1 MYCIPPHAH
10 DLIYNLMPY
19 PVDRPQV
26 YIGAI
31 GMMSSSAG
39 LDSRVG
45 RVDLLLVVIFSRGGR
60 LSVVLTVEE
69 GSYHHL

>member
-1 MYCIPPHAH
+1 MYCIPQPHY
-10 DLIYNLMPY
+10 LFYNLMLY

-39 LDSRVG
+39 LDSGVG
-45 RVDLLLVVIFSRGGR
+45 RADLLLVVIVSRGGR
-60 LSVVLTVEE
+60 LPIVLTVEE
-69 GSYHHL
+69 GSNHHV

>member
-1 MYCIPPHAH
+1 MYRIPQPY
-10 DLIYNLMPY
+10 DLFYNLILY

-39 LDSRVG
+39 LDSGVG
-45 RVDLLLVVIFSRGGR
+45 RADLLLVVIVSRGGR
-60 LSVVLTVEE
+60 LPVVLAVEE
-69 GSYHHL
+69 VPYHHL

>member
-39 LDSRVG
+39 LDSGVG
-45 RVDLLLVVIFSRGGR
+45 RADLLLVVIVSRGGR
-60 LSVVLTVEE
+60 LPIVLAVEE
-69 GSYHHL
+69 VSYHHL